1 MLRSVERALRALDV
15 RDCHLLVAV
24 SGGLDSTVLAH
35 VLASL
40 REPLGL
46 RVSLGHVNHGLRGP
60 ASEADAEAV
69 AELASRLAA
78 DFAVERVDPMRLREG
93 GSSRSRPTTQE
104 AARILRRGALER
116 IRVRLGCARIA
127 TAHHADDQV
136 ETVLMRLV
144 RGCGPDSLGGIA
156 ESAAGGLAI
165 RPLLGVARHEI
176 LAYAGK
182 HRLAWREDLSNA
194 DPKYTR
200 NRLRA
205 EVIPRLAAF
214 NPRLLRA
221 IGNLAEAQRRDA
233 DWIDSLVDE
242 QAEALFD
249 RSRPGRLGI
258 AAVGWLERPEALA
271 RRLVVRAIGEM
282 GVGREVSRAHVMR
295 VLAFLRQSSSGRAIE
310 LPMGLE
316 VRRISDDWFW
326 MQAACRK

>member
-1 MLRSVERALRALDV
+1 MLRSVEGALRALAV

-46 RVSLGHVNHGLRGP
+46 RLSLGHVNHGLRGR
-60 ASEADAEAV
+60 ASETDAEAV
-69 AELASRLAA
+69 AELASRLDA
-78 DFAVERVDPMRLREG
+78 DFAAERVDPMRLRQG
-93 GSSRSRPTTQE
+93 GSSRSRPTPQE

-116 IRVRLGCARIA
+116 IRLQLGCARMA

-136 ETVLMRLV
+136 ETVLMRML
-144 RGCGPDSLGGIA
+144 RGCGPASLGGIA
-156 ESAAGGLAI
+156 ESSPGGLAI
-165 RPLLGVARHEI
+165 RPLLEVPRKEI
-176 LAYAGK
+176 LEYARK
-182 HRLAWREDLSNA
+182 HRLEWREDASNV
-194 DPKYTR
+194 DLKYTR

-205 EVIPRLAAF
+205 QVIPRLAAF

-221 IGNLAEAQRRDA
+221 IGDLAEAQRRDA
-233 DWIDSLVDE
+233 EWIDSLVDE

-249 RSRPGRLGI
+249 RSRSGRLGI
-258 AAVGWLERPEALA
+258 AAVGWLDRPEALA

-282 GVGREVSRAHVMR
+282 GAGREVSRAHVMR
-295 VLAFLRQSSSGRAIE
+295 VLGFLRQARPGRAIE

-316 VRRISDDWFW
+316 VRRISDEWFW